1 MGFVIELKH
10 RKSGDSKFVGSVPV
24 KTGTDKDAR
33 ESQSKGYTVVDNEN
47 TFFETIEEAR
57 KFPFETAELAALMV
71 HTFPKT
77 KNIDSE
83 VVEVK

>member
-1 MGFVIELKH
+1 MGFVIQLKH

-33 ESQSKGYTVVDNEN
+33 EWQGKGYTVVDNEN
-47 TFFETIEEAR
+47 TYFETIEEAR
-57 KFPFETAELAALMV
+57 KIPFEPAELGALMV

-77 KNIDSE
+77 KNIDYE
-83 VVEVK
+83 VAEVK